1 MTKKSHILQSIR
13 NKTTG
18 VDWNET
24 QSLAVKFEVT
34 CSLKKETNLF
44 LLFFQCCQPS
54 GAPLCTLW
62 ESEVCLPISGFLP
75 SFLTFGFYI
84 FGVITPVTS
93 SVKLT
98 FINQK
103 YSNFRNSML
112 RGLQM
117 TDQHA
122 VSTRAD
128 DVSCKSWNMSSLF
141 LSPMLSF

>member
-34 CSLKKETNLF
+34 CSLKKETCFFCFSSAVSLQGPLF
-44 LLFFQCCQPS
+44 
-54 GAPLCTLW
+54 TLYSLRIRSMPTHFW
-62 ESEVCLPISGFLP
+62 FPAIKFS
-75 SFLTFGFYI
+75 GFYI

-128 DVSCKSWNMSSLF
+128 DVSCKSWNLSSLF
-141 LSPMLSF
+141 LSHMLSF